1 MREQAKE
8 FTLNASKKSVSRYSS
23 LLSIVFTVMLGRPEK
38 AADCSPP
45 ANAVITRLYEPR
57 RKKRATAH
65 GDAQSRLPE
74 GDVPAVDFETMYRPM
89 PANLIRVTGSNGVR
103 PSLGPTQGGAPH
115 VTRNSRV
122 FRA

>member
-23 LLSIVFTVMLGRPEK
+23 LLSIVFAVMLGRPEK
-38 AADCSPP
+38 DADCSPP
-45 ANAVITRLYEPR
+45 AVVTRLYEPR
-57 RKKRATAH
+57 RKKYVTARC
-65 GDAQSRLPE
+65 DVQSRLPD
-74 GDVPAVDFETMYRPM
+74 GDIPAVDFETMYRPM
-89 PANLIRVTGSNGVR
+89 PANLSRVTGSNAVR
-103 PSLGPTQGGAPH
+103 PSLGPTQGGVLQ